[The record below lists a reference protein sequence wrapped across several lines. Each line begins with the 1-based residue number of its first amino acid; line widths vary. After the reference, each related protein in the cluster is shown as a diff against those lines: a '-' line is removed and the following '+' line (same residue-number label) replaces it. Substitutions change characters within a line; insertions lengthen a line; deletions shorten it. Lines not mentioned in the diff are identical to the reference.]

1 MRTIEGDRGGRGA
14 STARQGLL
22 LLSFRGGDGVRGSL
36 SPHSELLEWQ
46 VISKV
51 MEVGGGGDDLARFR
65 KVFKWS
71 YHFQPHRMFKKM
83 VQSATGSL
91 KSWGALAMPFLR

>member
-51 MEVGGGGDDLARFR
+51 VEVGGG
-65 KVFKWS
+65 
-71 YHFQPHRMFKKM
+71 
-83 VQSATGSL
+83 
-91 KSWGALAMPFLR
+91 

>member
-1 MRTIEGDRGGRGA
+1 LKGIEEDEGPV
-14 STARQGLL
+14 LL
-22 LLSFRGGDGVRGSL
+22 GKDCCCC
-36 SPHSELLEWQ
+36 LLEAVTESEAASAPIVSSSSGKSYQKSW
-46 VISKV
+46 KW
-51 MEVGGGGDDLARFR
+51 GGGDDLARFR